1 MCRASPLER
10 ARVSLRFA
18 LMRLLRVVAG
28 LCAVLAYAGCRLET
42 APAGLPYLVLDPIID
57 SLFVGNQAP
66 RPSVTYYD
74 GAGRSRT
81 PAATEVRWAS
91 SDTAVLAVDS
101 VTGRMTARRRGLAFI
116 VATVQ
121 NTQGG
126 ALVVVS
132 NTLDLTLLL
141 DTIYVMPGDTFIVPV
156 AVQKQNSPPDAVV
169 WYEAPASNGVYTIDS
184 ASGRLTSLAAGGPV
198 AYIVHAD
205 TIADTGAVYVVSLTD
220 TTGGGK
226 FFFSV
231 LGTVIT
237 HVGGSVR
244 AANYRRSN
252 DKLAFRLSG
261 THPSGVSLQTIQIT
275 LPDSVIATG
284 SYPIDYLSPSE
295 AGNLLPSSPAFCA
308 PPRPWALW
316 TSQSPSIIA
325 LSRPVGT
332 IGLTQMV
339 PISNGMAISGWFTYT
354 AQRTDLYTD
363 PLGVLAIRG
372 SFVAPLVTDRTT
384 CK

>member
-1 MCRASPLER
+1 M
-10 ARVSLRFA
+10 
-18 LMRLLRVVAG
+18 
-28 LCAVLAYAGCRLET
+28 
-42 APAGLPYLVLDPIID
+42 PYLVLDPIID

-81 PAATEVRWAS
+81 PAATEISWAS

-141 DTIYVMPGDTFIVPV
+141 DTIYVMPRDTFIVPV
-156 AVQKQNSPPDAVV
+156 AVQKQNSPPVAVV
-169 WYEAPASNGVYTIDS
+169 WYEAPSNSVYSIDS
-184 ASGRLTSLAAGGPV
+184 ASGRLSALTVGGPV

-261 THPSGVSLQTIQIT
+261 THPSGVSLQSIQIT
-275 LPDSVIATG
+275 LPDSVIAAG
-284 SYPIDYLSPSE
+284 SYPIDSLSPSE

-316 TSQSPSIIA
+316 TSQSPSIVA

-339 PISNGMAISGWFTYT
+339 SISNGMAISGWFAYT

>member
-1 MCRASPLER
+1 
-10 ARVSLRFA
+10 
-18 LMRLLRVVAG
+18 
-28 LCAVLAYAGCRLET
+28 
-42 APAGLPYLVLDPIID
+42 IID

-156 AVQKQNSPPDAVV
+156 AVQKQNSPPAAVV
-169 WYEAPASNGVYTIDS
+169 WYEAPSNSVYSIDS
-184 ASGRLTSLAAGGPV
+184 ASGRLSALTLGRPA
-198 AYIVHAD
+198 AYIVHAA
-205 TIADTGAVYVVSLTD
+205 TLADTGALYVVSLPD

-231 LGTVIT
+231 LGTV
-237 HVGGSVR
+237 
-244 AANYRRSN
+244 
-252 DKLAFRLSG
+252 
-261 THPSGVSLQTIQIT
+261 
-275 LPDSVIATG
+275 
-284 SYPIDYLSPSE
+284 
-295 AGNLLPSSPAFCA
+295 
-308 PPRPWALW
+308 
-316 TSQSPSIIA
+316 
-325 LSRPVGT
+325 
-332 IGLTQMV
+332 
-339 PISNGMAISGWFTYT
+339 
-354 AQRTDLYTD
+354 
-363 PLGVLAIRG
+363 
-372 SFVAPLVTDRTT
+372 
-384 CK
+384 

>member
-1 MCRASPLER
+1 
-10 ARVSLRFA
+10 
-18 LMRLLRVVAG
+18 
-28 LCAVLAYAGCRLET
+28 
-42 APAGLPYLVLDPIID
+42 
-57 SLFVGNQAP
+57 
-66 RPSVTYYD
+66 
-74 GAGRSRT
+74 
-81 PAATEVRWAS
+81 
-91 SDTAVLAVDS
+91 
-101 VTGRMTARRRGLAFI
+101 
-116 VATVQ
+116 
-121 NTQGG
+121 
-126 ALVVVS
+126 
-132 NTLDLTLLL
+132 LL

-205 TIADTGAVYVVSLTD
+205 TIADTGAVYVVSLID

-275 LPDSVIATG
+275 LPDSVIAAG